1 VFWAGLSRSDVV
13 GPCAVRVLALV
24 RGGDLEQ
31 TIQVDEPKPDDL
43 CALKEIVEGKPAD
56 PLTMQRLV
64 VCNLVEEFGDTAIL
78 TAILTKSGI
87 EAAMQWV

>member
-13 GPCAVRVLALV
+13 DLCAVRVLALV

-31 TIQVDEPKPDDL
+31 TIQVDEPQPDDL
-43 CALKEIVEGKPAD
+43 CAFKKFIEGKPAD

-64 VCNLVEEFGDTAIL
+64 IRNLVEEFGGTAIL
-78 TAILTKSGI
+78 PKSGI